1 MVSAIRLIGIAFIQL
16 VEVDDLCFP
25 IGKAHI
31 AKSCNG
37 VGGGSVLEQAVAKKQ
52 AEVFRIIFRQAFLFV
67 SQRKDGVRK
76 VGFTIIADRVDV
88 PCLRRIF
95 IAVLLRRTV
104 RTSIVRLKL

>member
-1 MVSAIRLIGIAFIQL
+1 MVGAIRLIGIAFIQL
-16 VEVDDLCFP
+16 VEVDDLRFP
-25 IGKAHI
+25 IGKAHV

-37 VGGGSVLEQAVAKKQ
+37 VGGGNVLKQAVAKKQ
-52 AEVFRIIFRQAFLFV
+52 AEIFRQAFLFV

-88 PCLRRIF
+88 PCLRRISSSPSSS
-95 IAVLLRRTV
+95 AGTV